1 MTIPHYD
8 VIVIGGSAA
17 GLSAAMT
24 LGRALRNVL
33 IIDSCDPCN
42 VQTPRSH
49 NFLSRD
55 GFSPSDIIKVS
66 LEQVLAYPNITL
78 ISGEAT
84 HAVQEDDIFRIEIST
99 GQSATCDKLL
109 LATGLRDIFPDVEGF
124 RECWGISVLH
134 CPYCHGYEVRDEP
147 TVIFANGEA
156 AYHLSVMVHNW
167 SKKLTVV
174 TNGIS
179 ELRFEEASRLE
190 ELGVTVIEKE
200 VSRFEHEN
208 GHVKRIA
215 FNDGTHF
222 ETNVIYAS
230 IPFEQKSDLAEQL
243 GCKISSHNHIE
254 VDDEQRTTIENVFA
268 AGDCTAQARAISV
281 AAASGTKAGFTINL
295 EMVLNEKMPSDK

>member
-1 MTIPHYD
+1 
-8 VIVIGGSAA
+8 
-17 GLSAAMT
+17 
-24 LGRALRNVL
+24 
-33 IIDSCDPCN
+33 
-42 VQTPRSH
+42 
-49 NFLSRD
+49 

-84 HAVQEDDIFRIEIST
+84 HAVQEDDIFRIDIST

-200 VSRFEHEN
+200 V
-208 GHVKRIA
+208 
-215 FNDGTHF
+215 
-222 ETNVIYAS
+222 
-230 IPFEQKSDLAEQL
+230 
-243 GCKISSHNHIE
+243 
-254 VDDEQRTTIENVFA
+254 
-268 AGDCTAQARAISV
+268 
-281 AAASGTKAGFTINL
+281 
-295 EMVLNEKMPSDK
+295 